1 MERDLN
7 GRRKAAGEGLSAS
20 MNPVLDDYR
29 EVAPKGT
36 FDFLYRMSELV
47 KGRSFLHVTAV
58 RYGGG
63 MAEVLRRLVPMMN
76 ALGVE
81 ARWEV
86 IAGTQE
92 FTAVAKRLTNALQ
105 GRDEPITADMY
116 HTYVEINERN
126 AKALKLDADMVMIH
140 DPQPAGI
147 VEHRAGG
154 CWLWRCHL
162 DLAQPQR
169 RAWTFL
175 RRYVLKYDA
184 AVFSLS
190 GFAQRLPIPK
200 FLIQPSIDPLSP
212 KNREMTRGEIGP
224 IVDRLGIPRTK
235 PILLQVARFDRFMD
249 PLGVLQAYRLVKKHH
264 DCRLVLAGAGVMH
277 DPEGETVLSELREA
291 AEGDPDVHLIQ
302 LPPEADLEINA
313 LQRVATVVIQKPIK
327 EGFGVTVSE
336 AMWKGKPVI
345 GSAAGGISV
354 QIMDEV
360 TGYVVRSAEG
370 AAFRIRYLLNNPGV
384 IHRMGAAA
392 REHVRRNFLIT
403 RHLSDYLTLLNVL
416 VCR

>member
-1 MERDLN
+1 
-7 GRRKAAGEGLSAS
+7 

-36 FDFLYRMSELV
+36 VDFLYRMSDLV
-47 KGRSFLHVTAV
+47 KGRSFLHVNSV

-63 MAEVLRRLVPMMN
+63 MAEVLRRLIPMMN

-92 FTAVAKRLTNALQ
+92 FAAVVKRLTNALQ
-105 GRDEPITADMY
+105 GRDEKITDDMY
-116 HTYVEINERN
+116 HTYLEINERN

-140 DPQPAGI
+140 DPQPVGI
-147 VEHRAGG
+147 VDHRAGG

-162 DLAQPQR
+162 DLGQPQR

-184 AVFSLS
+184 AIFSLS

-200 FLIQPSIDPLSP
+200 FLIHPSIDPLSP
-212 KNREMTRGEIGP
+212 KNREMTRAEIGP

-277 DPEGETVLSELREA
+277 DPEGETVLGEMREA
-291 AEGDPDVHLIQ
+291 VGGDPDVHLIQ

-345 GSAAGGISV
+345 GSATGGIAV

-370 AAFRIRYLLNNPGV
+370 AAFRIRYLLNNPGL

-403 RHLSDYLTLLNVL
+403 RHLSDYLTLLKVL
-416 VCR
+416 VVR